1 MSQTTGLVLTSW
13 LAATALLVAAQ
24 DGASST
30 TDEPA
35 SSSLTFDGF
44 TYPTATPNVVY
55 VGQFS
60 QAVQLPST
68 TATPFT
74 TVDGVPVAAVGLG
87 LVLINGCQ
95 RDADGHQVCEDL
107 QTALSA
113 WVVGSQTLMASETA
127 ALASSVAVSAAA
139 TAVVV
144 GTQTVRMPPP
154 APVTTVAG
162 VPVATKEADLPYSQ
176 DCYKESGYQYCRD
189 VRATEFVVEDRTL
202 TPGETT
208 TEQCD
213 GVGDRW
219 VDIKDERGS
228 DQRSNDCGGHKRGG
242 KWLVRLLIP

>member
-1 MSQTTGLVLTSW
+1 M
-13 LAATALLVAAQ
+13 
-24 DGASST
+24 
-30 TDEPA
+30 
-35 SSSLTFDGF
+35 
-44 TYPTATPNVVY
+44 VY

-107 QTALSA
+107 QTVLSA
-113 WVVGSQTLMASETA
+113 WVVGSRTLMASETA

-162 VPVATKEADLPYSQ
+162 VPIATKAADLPYSQ

-189 VRATEFVVEDRTL
+189 VHATEFVVEDRTL
-202 TPGETT
+202 TSGETT
-208 TEQCD
+208 TVS
-213 GVGDRW
+213 GVALSAAAAYLVVGSETVGTPDRSS
-219 VDIKDERGS
+219 VTASANGGS
-228 DQRSNDCGGHKRGG
+228 TSKTSTTATSAQTTAEGTSAAENDARETRI
-242 KWLVRLLIP
+242 LMLPVLLTAVFATMISL